1 MVPSLQP
8 EAGAGMLAA
17 EEEASSGEADVVGRA
32 AWGGRRRCGRGA
44 EGRQCAGEVARVT
57 AGELGVPAELC
68 EARPLIALLR
78 GVRAGGRE
86 CSLACSHV
94 TRLARSSAFCGS
106 GKATYRS
113 PLRSETRET
122 RVCKHQNL
130 TCGTSLATNAW
141 KQNRQPSAT
150 AFSASSDALA
160 SRRCAGSAPRSN
172 VSNIAR

>member
-1 MVPSLQP
+1 
-8 EAGAGMLAA
+8 MLAA
-17 EEEASSGEADVVGRA
+17 EDEASSGEADVVGRA
-32 AWGGRRRCGRGA
+32 AWVGRRGEGDARGEDVLGRGA
-44 EGRQCAGEVARVT
+44 EGRQCTGEVARVT
-57 AGELGVPAELC
+57 AGEPGVPAELW
-68 EARPLIALLR
+68 EARPLIALLC

-130 TCGTSLATNAW
+130 TCGTSLATNA
-141 KQNRQPSAT
+141 
-150 AFSASSDALA
+150 
-160 SRRCAGSAPRSN
+160 
-172 VSNIAR
+172 

>member
-1 MVPSLQP
+1 MRRTSW
-8 EAGAGMLAA
+8 
-17 EEEASSGEADVVGRA
+17 VGRRGE
-32 AWGGRRRCGRGA
+32 GGARGEDVLGRGA

-141 KQNRQPSAT
+141 KQNRQPSAA

-172 VSNIAR
+172 VSRIAR